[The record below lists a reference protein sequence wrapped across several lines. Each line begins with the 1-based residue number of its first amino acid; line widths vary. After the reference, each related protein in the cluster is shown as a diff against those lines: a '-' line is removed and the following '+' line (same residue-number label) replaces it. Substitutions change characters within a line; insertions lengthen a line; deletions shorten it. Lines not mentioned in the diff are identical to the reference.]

1 MGERF
6 RELTTFKNWDSCLAK
21 NVKNYATLQRERT
34 ASIAFQNQS
43 DKTLFVIHEK
53 KLFAQAKGIKTHCNA
68 FYVNKNRAVMPV
80 ISLSLSYVVS
90 DMI

>member
-6 RELTTFKNWDSCLAK
+6 RELPSKIGIHVW
-21 NVKNYATLQRERT
+21 Q
-34 ASIAFQNQS
+34 
-43 DKTLFVIHEK
+43 KTLKIMQHCRVREQLQLPSKIKVTRHYLLYMKK

-90 DMI
+90 EMS

>member
-1 MGERF
+1 MFGKKREKLCNTAEGEQ
-6 RELTTFKNWDSCLAK
+6 
-21 NVKNYATLQRERT
+21 LQLPSKIKVTRHYLLYM
-34 ASIAFQNQS
+34 
-43 DKTLFVIHEK
+43 KK

-68 FYVNKNRAVMPV
+68 FYVNKNRAFMPV

>member
-1 MGERF
+1 MPSKFGIRVWQK
-6 RELTTFKNWDSCLAK
+6 TYKIMQHC
-21 NVKNYATLQRERT
+21 RERT
-34 ASIAFQNQS
+34 ASIAIQNQS

>member
-1 MGERF
+1 VKGLENNCLQKLGF
-6 RELTTFKNWDSCLAK
+6 KFGKKREKLCNI
-21 NVKNYATLQRERT
+21 LQSERT

-90 DMI
+90 DMS